1 MLMITI
7 REKPNERNPMRALA
21 LLICLVCLNA
31 NAGEVSAPQIVVEK
45 YFEYFNDK
53 DRDALNATTGQPFIF
68 SINGHIT
75 RWDNYGDAVDFD
87 GLRKSGWSYSRI
99 HNNEL
104 VYADDISA
112 MVDINFSRYNTS
124 DEPISTTNV
133 VYILVKRDGVWKL
146 KSGFANGS
154 LTLGK

>member
-1 MLMITI
+1 
-7 REKPNERNPMRALA
+7 MRVLGLLVFLA
-21 LLICLVCLNA
+21 CLNA
-31 NAGEVSAPQIVVEK
+31 NAGELSAPQLAVEK

-53 DRDALNATTGQPFIF
+53 DRDALIAAAGQPFIF
-68 SINGHIT
+68 SIDGNIT

-87 GLRKSGWSYSRI
+87 GLQKSGWSYSRI
-99 HNNEL
+99 QNNEL
-104 VYADDISA
+104 VYADDITA

-124 DEPISTTNV
+124 DEPISTTDV
-133 VYILVKRDGVWKL
+133 VYMLVKRDGVWKL

>member
-1 MLMITI
+1 
-7 REKPNERNPMRALA
+7 MRVLG
-21 LLICLVCLNA
+21 LLVFLVCLNA
-31 NAGEVSAPQIVVEK
+31 NAGELSAPQLAVEK

-53 DRDALNATTGQPFIF
+53 DRDALIAAAGQPFIF
-68 SINGHIT
+68 SIDGNIT

-87 GLRKSGWSYSRI
+87 GLQKSGWSYSRI

-104 VYADDISA
+104 VYADDITA

-124 DEPISTTNV
+124 DVPISTTDV
-133 VYILVKRDGVWKL
+133 VYMLVKRDGVWKL